1 MEMSMYSAVFGA
13 LSTETR
19 LNISA
24 NNLANVNTTG
34 FKRGRARFQDML
46 YASLVIPGAASANG
60 EVDGVQV
67 GHGTRVAGTTRSQ
80 EQGALMETG
89 NNMDFAIE
97 GDGFFEVTLPDGKTA
112 YTRDGGYTING
123 AGEVITSD
131 GYRVSGFDTIDPGTT
146 EITIAHDGSFTAIVN
161 GVSVTKGRVTLA
173 RFLNP
178 EGLRALGRNLYEET
192 EASGPA
198 ETGLNPGEN
207 GVGGIAH
214 RYLERSN
221 VNTATE
227 LVNMITT
234 QRAYEATSKA
244 IRASDEMLNTA
255 NQLAR

>member
-1 MEMSMYSAVFGA
+1 MQRALWSAVTGMRAQEMSLDV
-13 LSTETR
+13 
-19 LNISA
+19 IS
-24 NNLANVNTTG
+24 NNLSNVNTGG
-34 FKRGRARFQDML
+34 FKSSRIRFQDLL
-46 YASLVIPGAASANG
+46 YASLVTPGAASANG
-60 EVDGVQV
+60 EVGGVQV

-89 NNMDFAIE
+89 NTMDFAIE
-97 GDGFFEVTLPDGKTA
+97 GDGFFEVTLPDGKTV
-112 YTRDGGYTING
+112 YTRDGAYTING

-146 EITIAHDGSFTAIVN
+146 EVTIAHDGSFTAVVN